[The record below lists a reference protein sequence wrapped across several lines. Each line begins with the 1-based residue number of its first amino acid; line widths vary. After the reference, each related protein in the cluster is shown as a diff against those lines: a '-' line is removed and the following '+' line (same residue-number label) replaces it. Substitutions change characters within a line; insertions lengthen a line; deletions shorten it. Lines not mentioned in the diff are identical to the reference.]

1 MMSASSRETGSL
13 GKIKAEQE
21 FEVYREIQDK
31 NYLSDFDKE
40 IKRIMGENGKND

>member
-1 MMSASSRETGSL
+1 MLLSRSALEA
-13 GKIKAEQE
+13 KIKAGQE

-40 IKRIMGENGKND
+40 IKRIMEKNGEEKK